1 MAKKLEPIAIIE
13 VKIAGFLMTFVTN
26 SKQNRQKKK
35 KKEKKCV
42 IESLSPWWN
51 YNKSQ
56 TNAW

>member
-35 KKEKKCV
+35 KKKCV

>member
-35 KKEKKCV
+35 KKVCYRKLVTMVE
-42 IESLSPWWN
+42 L
-51 YNKSQ
+51 
-56 TNAW
+56 